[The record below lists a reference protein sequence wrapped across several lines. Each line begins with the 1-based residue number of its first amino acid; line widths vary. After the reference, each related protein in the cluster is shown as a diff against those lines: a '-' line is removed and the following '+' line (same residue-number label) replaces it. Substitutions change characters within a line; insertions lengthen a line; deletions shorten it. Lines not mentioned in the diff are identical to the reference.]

1 MDIHII
7 YSTVCNIVTII
18 STLTVY
24 KMHTVRNKKI
34 TVKKHI
40 IGDDILHVFHH
51 IVTTFKAA
59 RLPRTLQDQ
68 NYINFF
74 TVR

>member
-24 KMHTVRNKKI
+24 KMHTIRNKKI
-34 TVKKHI
+34 TVKKHT
-40 IGDDILHVFHH
+40 GVWADSFHNKLKQYDA
-51 IVTTFKAA
+51 V
-59 RLPRTLQDQ
+59 L
-68 NYINFF
+68 
-74 TVR
+74 

>member
-24 KMHTVRNKKI
+24 KMHTIRNKKI
-34 TVKKHI
+34 TIKKHT
-40 IGDDILHVFHH
+40 IGVWVDSFYDKLKQYDAV
-51 IVTTFKAA
+51 
-59 RLPRTLQDQ
+59 L
-68 NYINFF
+68 
-74 TVR
+74 